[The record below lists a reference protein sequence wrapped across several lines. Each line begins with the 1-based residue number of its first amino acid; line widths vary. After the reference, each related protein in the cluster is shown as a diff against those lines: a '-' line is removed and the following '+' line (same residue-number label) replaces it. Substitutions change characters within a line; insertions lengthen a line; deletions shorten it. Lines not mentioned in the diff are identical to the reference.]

1 MSAETASPRSN
12 CVSSAGGTVSSSVE
26 RVSLSAIAL
35 ARSINVSLEAG
46 RDLLIVRSRSAL
58 KMALVSGALFR
69 QFQCGCLSWRGV
81 GSGCVKEQTS
91 PEARASYYSLLVV
104 TRVT

>member
-1 MSAETASPRSN
+1 
-12 CVSSAGGTVSSSVE
+12 
-26 RVSLSAIAL
+26 
-35 ARSINVSLEAG
+35 
-46 RDLLIVRSRSAL
+46 
-58 KMALVSGALFR
+58 MALVSGALFR

-91 PEARASYYSLLVV
+91 PEARASYYSLSVV